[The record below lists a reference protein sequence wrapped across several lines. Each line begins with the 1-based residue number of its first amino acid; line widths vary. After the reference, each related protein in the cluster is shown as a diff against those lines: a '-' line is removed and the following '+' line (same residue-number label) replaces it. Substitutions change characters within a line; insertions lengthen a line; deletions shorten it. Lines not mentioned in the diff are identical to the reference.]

1 MKSQETRRRRILVV
15 EDQELLRI
23 AIRDILELEGY
34 AVLTAND
41 GVEALEVMEK
51 VRPDLILAD
60 IMMPRMDG
68 YTLYEQVR
76 ARPAWVP
83 IPFIFL
89 TARAEKEDVIKG
101 KALGAED
108 YITKPF
114 DPQLLV
120 VAVRAKLGRAQAI
133 REVTEAEFDE
143 LKQQIINVL
152 SHELRTPLTSVCG
165 YTELALEEAST
176 LKPDEFQQFLT
187 GIKRGADRLTR
198 LVEDLLWLV
207 RLDTGQVQEEFNVLG
222 SVNEDVADVVSRI
235 GSMYEAQAKSKGLIL
250 TQEIESTLP
259 PVELY
264 EPFLLDALGRL
275 LDNAIKFT
283 REEGKHVYLMAQAVD
298 DEVQIAVRDEG
309 IGMTQENVEQLF
321 SRFGQINRSKME
333 QQGIGMGLV
342 ISQALVQIHNGNI
355 TIESKLGKGSVFTI
369 HLPVAEG
376 I

>member
-1 MKSQETRRRRILVV
+1 MKSRETRGRRVLVV

-34 AVLTAND
+34 TVLTAND

-176 LKPDEFQQFLT
+176 LQPDEFQQFLV

-207 RLDTGQVQEEFNVLG
+207 RLDTGQVQEEFRVLG
-222 SVNEDVADVVSRI
+222 TVNEDVASVVSRI
-235 GSMYEAQAKSKGLIL
+235 GSMYEAQAKNKGLTL
-250 TQEIESTLP
+250 VQKIEPVLP
-259 PVELY
+259 SVELY
-264 EPFLLDALGRL
+264 EPFLLDAVGRL

-283 REEGKHVYLMAQAVD
+283 REEGKHVYLKAQSVD

-321 SRFGQINRSKME
+321 SRFGQVNRSKME

-355 TIESKLGKGSVFTI
+355 TIESKLGKGSTFTI
-369 HLPVAEG
+369 HLPVVE
-376 I
+376 